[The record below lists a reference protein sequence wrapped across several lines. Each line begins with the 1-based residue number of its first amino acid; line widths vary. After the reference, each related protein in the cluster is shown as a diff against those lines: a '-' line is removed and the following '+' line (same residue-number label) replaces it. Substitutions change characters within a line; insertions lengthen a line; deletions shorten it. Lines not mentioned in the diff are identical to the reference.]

1 MMHRRQGLASE
12 LRHLTALTLATAV
25 SLAIALPARAAPLTL
40 SETGST
46 LMYPLFQAWSAS
58 VATAMPDLH
67 LTLGATGSGQGIDDA
82 IASKTNLGASDAY
95 MGDDQKHAHPQVLN
109 IPLVISAQTV
119 DVNLPDLHDTP
130 VKLSG
135 PVLAAIYAGQIHDW
149 DDTAIAALNPGVKLP
164 ANAIVPIRR
173 QDASGDTF
181 IFTQFLAFST
191 PAWEN
196 AANYGTSVDW
206 PGVPAMQTA
215 TGNDGMLK
223 LLAATPYSVGYLG
236 GSFQADAAKAGLQ
249 VAPLL
254 NADGQFVLPTQETI
268 TSAAADLTPR
278 TPPDERLTLVFAQG
292 AQSYPLINYE
302 YAVVTAKQS
311 DPAIAA
317 ALRDLLL
324 WCVNPQ
330 GGSAATYLAPLHF
343 ISLPTSIRA
352 LSETQIAA
360 IQ

>member
-1 MMHRRQGLASE
+1 MMTPAHSAPVT
-12 LRHLTALTLATAV
+12 LT
-25 SLAIALPARAAPLTL
+25 
-40 SETGST
+40 ETGST
-46 LMYPLFQAWSAS
+46 LMYPLFQAWAAS
-58 VATAMPDLH
+58 YPTIAPDLH

-82 IASKTNLGASDAY
+82 IASKVNLGASDAY
-95 MGDDQKHAHPQVLN
+95 MGDQQKHDHPLILN

-119 DVNLPDLHDTP
+119 DVNLPDLHDIA

-149 DDTAIAALNPGVKLP
+149 DDGAIAKLNAGVTLP
-164 ANAIVPIRR
+164 HKPIVPIRR

-181 IFTQFLAFST
+181 VFTQFLTFST
-191 PAWEN
+191 PSWEEDI
-196 AANYGTSVDW
+196 NYGTAVDW
-206 PGVPAMQTA
+206 PSVPAMITA

-249 VAPLL
+249 IAPLL
-254 NADGQFVLPTQETI
+254 NADGQFVLPTPETVAN
-268 TSAAADLTPR
+268 AAAVLTPR

-302 YAVVTAKQS
+302 YAVVNAKQP
-311 DPAIAA
+311 DAATAA

-324 WCVNPQ
+324 WCVNPA
-330 GGSAATYLAPLHF
+330 GGSAANTLSPLHF
-343 ISLPTSIRA
+343 ISLPTGIRA
-352 LSETQIAA
+352 LSESQIAT

>member
-1 MMHRRQGLASE
+1 MVRRTNGWTSRFQPLAGLA
-12 LRHLTALTLATAV
+12 LIGVV
-25 SLAIALPARAAPLTL
+25 SSAITTPAWSAPLTL
-40 SETGST
+40 TETGST
-46 LMYPLFQAWSAS
+46 LMYPLFQAWTPG
-58 VATAMPDLH
+58 VANVMPDLH
-67 LTLGATGSGQGIDDA
+67 LTLAATGSGQGIDDA
-82 IASKTNLGASDAY
+82 INSKTNLGASDAY
-95 MGDDQKHAHPQVLN
+95 MGDDQKHAHPLVLN
-109 IPLVISAQTV
+109 IPLVISAQTI
-119 DVNLPDLHDTP
+119 DVNLPELHDTA

-135 PVLAAIYAGQIHDW
+135 PVLAGIYAGRIHDW
-149 DDTAIAALNPGVKLP
+149 DDPAIAALNPGVKLP
-164 ANAIVPIRR
+164 QHSIVPIRR

-181 IFTQFLAFST
+181 VFTQFLAFST

-206 PGVPAMQTA
+206 PAVTAMQTA

-223 LLAATPYSVGYLG
+223 QLAATPYSVGYLG
-236 GSFQADAAKAGLQ
+236 GSFQADAATAGLQ
-249 VAPLL
+249 VAPLQ
-254 NADGQFVLPTQETI
+254 NADGQFVLPTAETV
-268 TSAAADLTPR
+268 TAAAAVLTPR

-311 DPAIAA
+311 DPATAA

-330 GGSAATYLAPLHF
+330 GGSAGSFLTPLHF

-352 LSETQIAA
+352 LSESQIAT